1 MKRIRKNKIYEGDCL
16 EVLKGFPDN
25 FVDSIVTDPPY
36 ELGFMDKAWDKS
48 GIAYKVELWQECYRV
63 LKPGGHLLSFGGS
76 RTYHRMACAI
86 ENAGFEIRDMI
97 EWVYG
102 GGFPKSYD
110 IGKAV
115 DKLQGN
121 ERENIGKKAWSNPKA
136 DNSIQANSYGISGG
150 MNRDKPADRVI
161 LDETK
166 GTSDWEGWGSQ
177 LKPSHESICM
187 ARKKISE
194 KTIAGNCLKWGTG
207 AINIDESKV
216 GYESKKDSNATLRAN
231 TKGSGRYNK
240 TDNVNIDLPPANQ
253 DYNPNK
259 GRFPANLIL
268 SADENGQ
275 VSKEVRECFPD
286 TKSGKAEIGTGKGY
300 AENPSGI
307 ASTGK
312 IASCFGDSG
321 NASRYFKSIIYQ
333 PKAGKKERGASN
345 NHPTVKPVALIE
357 YLIKIITS
365 ENGIVLDPFMGSG
378 TTAVACEKSHRNYLG
393 IELNPEYIE
402 IAEKRIDK
410 THKTLFAI

>member
-16 EVLKGFPDN
+16 EVLKGFPDD

-36 ELGFMDKAWDKS
+36 ELGFMGKAWDKS
-48 GIAYKVELWQECYRV
+48 GITYKVELWQECYRV

-121 ERENIGKKAWSNPKA
+121 EREIVKSNKKPSGLHRGKIADYSPK
-136 DNSIQANSYGISGG
+136 NSDTFIPE
-150 MNRDKPADRVI
+150 D
-161 LDETK
+161 TK
-166 GTSDWEGWGSQ
+166 GTSEWEGWGSQ
-177 LKPSHESICM
+177 LKPAHESICM

-194 KTIAGNCLKWGTG
+194 KTIAENCLKWGTG

-216 GYESKKDSNATLRAN
+216 DSKAESFKDNRKEKIQQNCYGKYNEATN
-231 TKGSGRYNK
+231 YDGS
-240 TDNVNIDLPPANQ
+240 Q
-253 DYNPNK
+253 

-286 TKSGKAEIGTGKGY
+286 TKSSKKGLMGKGGGDKGNKIYGKY
-300 AENPSGI
+300 ADIQSIRGHDDK
-307 ASTGK
+307 G
-312 IASCFGDSG
+312 G

-345 NHPTVKPVALIE
+345 NHPTIKPVALIE
-357 YLIKIITS
+357 YLIKMITP
-365 ENGIVLDPFMGSG
+365 ENGIVLDPFIGSG
-378 TTAVACEKSHRNYLG
+378 TTAIACKKTHRNYLG